1 MRIRVLGALPLV
13 LLLGGCAGSSAG
25 VPKAS
30 PGASNLA
37 LAGPFTCADLT
48 GGLGGKGF
56 ASLPQVK
63 SLTVDHQDGLDRL
76 VFEFTAGSS
85 GPDAVPLYSISQRFE
100 PQFLRNDPQ
109 QTVTLRGSAGID
121 LDFGAVAA
129 THGYWK
135 FQAMPSRLLHTLGAV
150 DYATDLSTVREV
162 ALLGYFDPSASSV
175 TPGVSSPAHWGIGLA
190 SRACV
195 RVTELRHPARLVI
208 DIDTAH
214 PAPTLGP
221 FRLTQIQDATFVD
234 ASHGWVLGAGC
245 TNGIQEC
252 RLMIEQTADGG
263 QHWVASPAPDLPAYP
278 VEGNGGWHLRF
289 GTALDGWLYGPQLH
303 ATHDGGQTWTLAR
316 SSPVASIV
324 SAGQSVWA
332 LEGSCPNGC
341 SLSLLRSA
349 DAGRSSSPVYVPQ
362 LDHAG
367 FAVPAAGVDGL
378 HGWILAW
385 GIETRTGATLVRTSD
400 GGATWQ
406 VLPAPCTP
414 SLGTSAVIG
423 ASSPSDLWVVCG
435 GVPGA
440 GQQLKQLGRS
450 VDGGAHWTT
459 SDLSSS
465 GYVADLAVTSA
476 SHGWLAFGRG
486 PLSVTVDG
494 GRTWRTSIENN
505 EAGLAFVRFVD
516 PLHGWAATTQQLYR
530 TSDGGMHWMSA
541 LTAVAG

>member
-1 MRIRVLGALPLV
+1 V
-13 LLLGGCAGSSAG
+13 
-25 VPKAS
+25 
-30 PGASNLA
+30 N
-37 LAGPFTCADLT
+37 
-48 GGLGGKGF
+48 
-56 ASLPQVK
+56 
-63 SLTVDHQDGLDRL
+63 
-76 VFEFTAGSS
+76 
-85 GPDAVPLYSISQRFE
+85 
-100 PQFLRNDPQ
+100 
-109 QTVTLRGSAGID
+109 
-121 LDFGAVAA
+121 
-129 THGYWK
+129 
-135 FQAMPSRLLHTLGAV
+135 
-150 DYATDLSTVREV
+150 
-162 ALLGYFDPSASSV
+162 
-175 TPGVSSPAHWGIGLA
+175 
-190 SRACV
+190 
-195 RVTELRHPARLVI
+195 
-208 DIDTAH
+208 
-214 PAPTLGP
+214 
-221 FRLTQIQDATFVD
+221 
-234 ASHGWVLGAGC
+234 
-245 TNGIQEC
+245 
-252 RLMIEQTADGG
+252 
-263 QHWVASPAPDLPAYP
+263 
-278 VEGNGGWHLRF
+278 
-289 GTALDGWLYGPQLH
+289 
-303 ATHDGGQTWTLAR
+303 
-316 SSPVASIV
+316 
-324 SAGQSVWA
+324 
-332 LEGSCPNGC
+332 
-341 SLSLLRSA
+341 
-349 DAGRSSSPVYVPQ
+349 VPQ

-505 EAGLAFVRFVD
+505 EAGIAFVRFVD